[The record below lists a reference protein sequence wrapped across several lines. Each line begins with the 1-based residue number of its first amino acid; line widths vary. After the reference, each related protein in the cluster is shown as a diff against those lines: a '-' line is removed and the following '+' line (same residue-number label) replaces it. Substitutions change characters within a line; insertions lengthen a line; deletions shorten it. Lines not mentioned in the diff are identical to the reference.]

1 MLNKKDPYMLLSV
14 VNMKLRDEASSLE
27 ELCKTYQKDQGELE
41 AQLSAIGYSY
51 ESNHNQFI
59 AK

>member
-27 ELCKTYQKDQGELE
+27 ELCRTYDKDQSELV
-41 AQLSAIGYSY
+41 AQLLAIGYCY
-51 ESNHNQFI
+51 DKAHNQFV
-59 AK
+59 AQ

>member
-14 VNMKLRDEASSLE
+14 VNMKLRDEATDLE
-27 ELCKTYQKDQGELE
+27 ELCKMYQKDQSELE
-41 AQLSAIGYSY
+41 AQLQAIGYYY
-51 ESNHNQFI
+51 EKSNNQFI

>member
-14 VNMKLRDEASSLE
+14 VNMKLRDEAPNLE
-27 ELCKTYQKDQGELE
+27 ELCKTYDKDRVELE
-41 AQLSAIGYSY
+41 TQLLAIGYVY
-51 ESNHNQFI
+51 DAEHNQFI

>member
-14 VNMKLRDEASSLE
+14 VNMKLRDEAGSLE
-27 ELCKTYQKDQGELE
+27 ELCKIYQKDQAELE
-41 AQLSAIGYSY
+41 TQLLAIGYCY
-51 ESNHNQFI
+51 ERSNNQFI